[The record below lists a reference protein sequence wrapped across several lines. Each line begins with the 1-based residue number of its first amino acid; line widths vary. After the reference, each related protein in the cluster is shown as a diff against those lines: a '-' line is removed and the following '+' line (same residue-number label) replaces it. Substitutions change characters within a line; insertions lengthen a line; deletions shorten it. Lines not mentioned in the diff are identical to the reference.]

1 MDTLGA
7 PSQTLSPKAMLLNH
21 PSHPLLIL
29 GDPGDWRQP
38 ETQGEWA
45 GVLERVWGLQGT
57 L

>member
-7 PSQTLSPKAMLLNH
+7 LSQTLNPKAMLLNH